1 MKNTAHHHAA
11 TNGTRSGP
19 AQADWLLCPGCRM
32 PLYRKRFVRDLGVCG
47 ECGRHTAVTA
57 RERIAQLA
65 DNGQYD
71 VLPYPETDDDP
82 LDFVD
87 TQPYQGRL
95 AAARLRTGM
104 DDAVL
109 CAAAE
114 IEGARVMIAAMDFRF
129 LGGSLGT
136 AVGEMI
142 TVAAETALA
151 QRIPLLI
158 VTASGGARMQEGP
171 LSLMQMAKTS
181 AALEQLD
188 RAGILTIT
196 LITDP
201 TYGGVAASFAT
212 LSDVLI
218 AEPGARLGFAG
229 RRVIEQTIRQ
239 QLPPEFQTAEF
250 LLERGLI
257 DMIVAR
263 AGLRQAIGG
272 LLRIASAEAVT
283 EVGGQDSGLIT
294 EPAQLAEGDPWTQV
308 RTARQPSRPTA
319 LEYFALAF
327 EGFRELRGDRVSGDC
342 PAIVGGPAWLGEQ
355 PVMVIGQQKGHEPK
369 ELMERN
375 FGMATPAG
383 YRKAARLMRMA
394 EKLGLPVITLIDTP
408 GAYPGATAEEQGQA
422 IVIAENI
429 RLMSAL
435 RVPVISVVI
444 GEGGS
449 GGALAL
455 GVANRVLIF
464 AGGTYSVISPE
475 GCAAIVW
482 NDPSAA
488 SAAAGALSLTAGE
501 LLRLGIVDGVVPEP
515 GGDVGSDPL
524 GAADGLRRALVGS
537 LRELRGLDGDGVAD
551 DRRARFRRYGAPA
564 TERIRSVA

>member
-1 MKNTAHHHAA
+1 MKSAHRPDGA
-11 TNGTRSGP
+11 
-19 AQADWLLCPGCRM
+19 ADWVLCPACLI
-32 PLYRKRFVRDLGVCG
+32 PLYGKRFARDLGVCG
-47 ECGRHTAVTA
+47 ECGRHTPITA
-57 RERIAQLA
+57 EQRIVQLA
-65 DNGQYD
+65 DQGRFEP
-71 VLPYPETDDDP
+71 LPGTATDDDP
-82 LDFVD
+82 LSFTD
-87 TQPYQGRL
+87 TKPYRDRL
-95 AAARLRTGM
+95 AAARARTGM
-104 DDAVL
+104 HDAVL
-109 CAAAE
+109 CAHATV
-114 IEGARVMIAAMDFRF
+114 EGHPVVIAAMDFRF

-142 TVAAETALA
+142 TAAAETALA

-188 RAGILTIT
+188 RAGILTVT

-212 LSDVLI
+212 LTDVLI

-239 QLPPEFQTAEF
+239 ELAPKFQTAEF

-257 DMIVAR
+257 DMIVPR
-263 AGLRQAIGG
+263 AGLRQALGG
-272 LLRIASAEAVT
+272 LLRVAALVDPTESLVSADPGV
-283 EVGGQDSGLIT
+283 IT
-294 EPAQLAEGDPWTQV
+294 DPDRLAENDPWAQV
-308 RTARQPSRPTA
+308 RRARTPQRPTA
-319 LEYFALAF
+319 LDYFALAF
-327 EGFRELRGDRVSGDC
+327 DEFRELRGDRISGDC
-342 PAIVGGPAWLGEQ
+342 PAVVGGTAWLGTQ
-355 PVMVIGQQKGHEPK
+355 PVMVIGHQKGHEPK

-375 FGMATPAG
+375 FGMPTPAG

-435 RVPVISVVI
+435 RVPVVSVVI

-449 GGALAL
+449 GERWRSA
-455 GVANRVLIF
+455 
-464 AGGTYSVISPE
+464 SPT
-475 GCAAIVW
+475 GC
-482 NDPSAA
+482 
-488 SAAAGALSLTAGE
+488 
-501 LLRLGIVDGVVPEP
+501 
-515 GGDVGSDPL
+515 
-524 GAADGLRRALVGS
+524 
-537 LRELRGLDGDGVAD
+537 
-551 DRRARFRRYGAPA
+551 
-564 TERIRSVA
+564 

>member
-1 MKNTAHHHAA
+1 MKSAHGLDGA
-11 TNGTRSGP
+11 
-19 AQADWLLCPGCRM
+19 ADWVLCPACLI
-32 PLYRKRFVRDLGVCG
+32 PLYGKRFARDLGVCG
-47 ECGRHTAVTA
+47 ECGGHTPITA
-57 RERIAQLA
+57 AQRITQLA
-65 DNGQYD
+65 DEGRFEPLA
-71 VLPYPETDDDP
+71 VVRTDDDP
-82 LDFVD
+82 LTFTD
-87 TQPYQGRL
+87 TKPYPDRL
-95 AAARLRTGM
+95 AAARARTGM
-104 DDAVL
+104 HDAVL
-109 CAAAE
+109 CALAA
-114 IEGARVMIAAMDFRF
+114 IEGNPVIIAAMDFRF

-142 TVAAETALA
+142 TRAAETALA
-151 QRIPLLI
+151 ERIPLLI
-158 VTASGGARMQEGP
+158 ITASGGARMQEGP

-239 QLPPEFQTAEF
+239 KLPPKFQTAEF

-257 DMIVAR
+257 DMIVPR
-263 AGLRQAIGG
+263 SGLRQALGS
-272 LLRIASAEAVT
+272 LLRVAGPVDPSGDVVT
-283 EVGGQDSGLIT
+283 ELDAGTITDPARVPDS
-294 EPAQLAEGDPWTQV
+294 DPWAQV
-308 RTARQPSRPTA
+308 RRARTPSRPTA
-319 LEYFALAF
+319 LDYFTLAF
-327 EGFRELRGDRVSGDC
+327 DGFRELRGDRISGDC
-342 PAIVGGPAWLGEQ
+342 PAIVGGTAWLGDQ
-355 PVMVIGQQKGHEPK
+355 PVVVIGHQKGHEPK
-369 ELMERN
+369 ELMARN
-375 FGMATPAG
+375 FGMPTPAG
-383 YRKAARLMRMA
+383 YRKSARLMRFA

-422 IVIAENI
+422 VVIAENI

-455 GVANRVLIF
+455 GVANRVLMF
-464 AGGTYSVISPE
+464 ANGTYSVISPE

-482 NDPSAA
+482 NDP
-488 SAAAGALSLTAGE
+488 AAAPKAAAALSLTAAD
-501 LLRLGIVDGVVPEP
+501 LLRLGVVDAVLPEP
-515 GGDVGSDPL
+515 GDDVGAAPL
-524 GAADGLRRALVGS
+524 AAANQLHRALTAS
-537 LRELRGLDGDGVAD
+537 LRELTGHSGEDLAVE
-551 DRRARFRRYGAPA
+551 RRARFRRFGARQQVPV
-564 TERIRSVA
+564 RSVA